1 MHTCPF
7 GSPDTRVGR
16 PRPQLRQP
24 RSKAGL
30 APEWMFL
37 ALGLRA
43 DKPLADSLTRPGVAP
58 VSLTA
63 GLGEDLASTSQLTLR
78 RACIL
83 SGMTR

>member
-37 ALGLRA
+37 ALGSGRISPWLI
-43 DKPLADSLTRPGVAP
+43 PL
-58 VSLTA
+58 
-63 GLGEDLASTSQLTLR
+63 LAQVWPL
-78 RACIL
+78 
-83 SGMTR
+83 